1 MLFAYPAIF
10 HEEDSA
16 FWVEF
21 PDLIGCQSFGDTL
34 NETIENAQEALSA
47 YVLTLLESNQDIP
60 TPSKIKT
67 IMLEDSNSF
76 TSLVSCNI
84 DQYKGMKAIKKT
96 LTIPSWLNDK
106 ALAQGINFSKVLQ
119 DALLTKI
126 QS

>member
-10 HEEDSA
+10 HEENSA

-60 TPSKIKT
+60 APSKIKT

-84 DQYKGMKAIKKT
+84 DHYKGMKAIKKT